1 MKKAPTKAES
11 SHMGTVAGLGCI
23 ICKRPAEIHHLPG
36 MGMRASHF
44 HTIPLCPEHHRNG
57 NIGVAVH
64 SGRRSF
70 ERNFG
75 TELELLKK
83 VNKLLGVT

>member
-1 MKKAPTKAES
+1 MKKKPTKAES
-11 SHMGTVAGLGCI
+11 DHMGTVAGLGCI
-23 ICKRPAEIHHLPG
+23 ICKMPAHVHHLPVQG
-36 MGMRASHF
+36 GQKDNF
-44 HTIPLCPEHHRNG
+44 KVIPLCPLHHQHG

-83 VNKLLGVT
+83 VNKLLGNG